1 MSYNRRKSDARR
13 QATVARS
20 CTAQLE
26 WQLSQA
32 GYRWIAGVDEVG
44 RGALAG
50 PVVAGAVILDLD
62 CIPDGIDDSKKLT
75 ANQRQR
81 LAEAIKQSAVTLS
94 VAAVEAEQVD
104 QLGIVPA
111 TRLAMQRAIAG
122 LARQPDYLLI
132 DALRL
137 EGLPMPQQA
146 IVHGDASCLSIAAA
160 SIVAKVA
167 RDAMMKEQDRIYP
180 GYGFARHVG
189 YGTREH
195 RQALNRLGP
204 CAIHRRS
211 FHGVTP
217 DLFSSINCA
226 VGK

>member
-1 MSYNRRKSDARR
+1 MI
-13 QATVARS
+13 ARS
-20 CTAQLE
+20 CTAELE
-26 WQLSQA
+26 WQLRQA

-62 CIPDGIDDSKKLT
+62 HLPDGIDDSKKLT
-75 ANQRQR
+75 ANQRRR

-104 QLGIVPA
+104 RCGIVPA
-111 TRLAMQRAIAG
+111 TRLAMQQAIAG
-122 LARQPDYLLI
+122 LAQQPDYLLI

-137 EGLPMPQQA
+137 EGLPIPQQA
-146 IVHGDASCLSIAAA
+146 IIHGDARCLSIAAA

-167 RDAMMKEQDRIYP
+167 RDAMMKEFDHIYP

-189 YGTREH
+189 YGTQEH
-195 RQALNRLGP
+195 RQALSRLGP

-211 FHGVTP
+211 FHGVIP
-217 DLFSSINCA
+217 DLFSTISCA